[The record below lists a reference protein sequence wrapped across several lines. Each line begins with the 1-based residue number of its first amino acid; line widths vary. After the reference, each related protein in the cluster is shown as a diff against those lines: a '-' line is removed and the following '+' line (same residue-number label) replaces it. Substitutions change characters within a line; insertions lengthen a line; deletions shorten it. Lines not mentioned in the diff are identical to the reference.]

1 MSLVASVSAV
11 SPVTAVSGG
20 SSRAATAQPAASS
33 SGVSAVAAAATGP
46 GSAPSRK
53 LMGQVIEASLA
64 GPLTRAKSQDTTP
77 QSGLRDVSKE
87 ARQMPENPASDRMK
101 REIASTETQPAGA
114 VYSVK
119 KIAAE
124 AASEMKD
131 REPTPIEVLKDQ
143 QAGGKPGGNVEELNA
158 LIEQTSPLMQKV
170 DLSQT
175 RTDLS
180 KQDDALRQMSEQA
193 LAEGR
198 ARRGTSLTDKP
209 SAQEQMQSQQK
220 AAQAREGA
228 YSTMSLTAVSPD
240 RKHGR
245 TVRLTM

>member
-11 SPVTAVSGG
+11 SPVTAASGG

-124 AASEMKD
+124 AASKMKD

-175 RTDLS
+175 RTDLN
-180 KQDDALRQMSEQA
+180 KQDDALRQVSEQA

>member
-124 AASEMKD
+124 AAREMKD
-131 REPTPIEVLKDQ
+131 REPTPVEVLKDQ

>member
-11 SPVTAVSGG
+11 SPVPAVSGG
-20 SSRAATAQPAASS
+20 SRAPASPPAASS
-33 SGVSAVAAAATGP
+33 GGVSAATAATGTS
-46 GSAPSRK
+46 GAPSRK
-53 LMGQVIEASLA
+53 LMGQVVEAALA
-64 GPLTRAKSQDTTP
+64 GPVTRAKSQDSTP
-77 QSGLRDVSKE
+77 QSGLRDVSKA

-101 REIASTETQPAGA
+101 REIASTATQPAGA
-114 VYSVK
+114 VYSVR

-124 AASEMKD
+124 AASEMKV
-131 REPTPIEVLKDQ
+131 REPTPVEVIKEQ

-158 LIEQTSPLMQKV
+158 LIDQTSPLAQKV
-170 DLSQT
+170 NLADT
-175 RTDLS
+175 RVDLS
-180 KQDDALRQMSEQA
+180 KQDDALRQMSDQA

-198 ARRGTSLTDKP
+198 ARRGTSLTDRP

-240 RKHGR
+240 RRHGR
-245 TVRLTM
+245 AVRLTM

>member
-11 SPVTAVSGG
+11 SSVTAVSGG
-20 SSRAATAQPAASS
+20 SSRAAASQSAAAGG
-33 SGVSAVAAAATGP
+33 GVSAVAAAGGTG
-46 GSAPSRK
+46 SVPSRK
-53 LMGQVIEASLA
+53 LIGQVIEASLA
-64 GPLTRAKSQDTTP
+64 GPVTRAKSQDTTP

-124 AASEMKD
+124 AASEMKV
-131 REPTPIEVLKDQ
+131 REPTPVEVIKDQ

-158 LIEQTSPLMQKV
+158 LIEQTSPLAQKT

-175 RTDLS
+175 RTDIS

-240 RKHGR
+240 RQHGR

>member
-33 SGVSAVAAAATGP
+33 SGVSAAAATGP

-124 AASEMKD
+124 AAREMKD
-131 REPTPIEVLKDQ
+131 REPTPVEVLKDQ

>member
-33 SGVSAVAAAATGP
+33 SVSAVAAAATGP

-180 KQDDALRQMSEQA
+180 KQDDALRQMSERA

>member
-11 SPVTAVSGG
+11 SSVTAVSGG
-20 SSRAATAQPAASS
+20 SSRAAASQSAAGG
-33 SGVSAVAAAATGP
+33 GVSAVAAAGGT

-64 GPLTRAKSQDTTP
+64 GPVTRAKSQDTTP

-124 AASEMKD
+124 AASEMKV
-131 REPTPIEVLKDQ
+131 REPTPVEVLKDQ

-158 LIEQTSPLMQKV
+158 LIEQTSPLAQKT

-175 RTDLS
+175 RTDIS

-228 YSTMSLTAVSPD
+228 YSAMSLTAVSPD
-240 RKHGR
+240 RQHGR

>member
-11 SPVTAVSGG
+11 SSVTAVSGG
-20 SSRAATAQPAASS
+20 SSRAAASQSAAAGG
-33 SGVSAVAAAATGP
+33 GVSAVAAAGGT

-64 GPLTRAKSQDTTP
+64 GPVTRAKSQDTTP

-124 AASEMKD
+124 AASEMKV
-131 REPTPIEVLKDQ
+131 REPTQVEVLKDQ

-158 LIEQTSPLMQKV
+158 LIEQTSPLAQKT

-175 RTDLS
+175 RTDIS

-240 RKHGR
+240 RQHGR

>member
-11 SPVTAVSGG
+11 SSVTAVSGG
-20 SSRAATAQPAASS
+20 SSRAAASQSAAAGG
-33 SGVSAVAAAATGP
+33 GVSAAAAAGGT

-64 GPLTRAKSQDTTP
+64 GPVTRAKSQDTTP

-124 AASEMKD
+124 AASEMKV
-131 REPTPIEVLKDQ
+131 REPTPVEVIKDQ

-158 LIEQTSPLMQKV
+158 LIEQTSPLAQKT

-175 RTDLS
+175 RTDIS

-240 RKHGR
+240 RQHGR